1 MLVIKQVFFQLHV
14 HWFAILWSIVNIDPE
29 MLINKTFVLIDS
41 IELFRNYD
49 VVNINFIAVGFVN
62 ETFLYVSHTTGAH
75 FEQYYIRQT
84 DRVLKMYTNITQ
96 EKFFNLHLFNSYAE
110 NERRLKSRHVIS
122 QATSNKPCQMHSHT
136 LISLKAKS

>member
-29 MLINKTFVLIDS
+29 MLINKTLVLIAS

-62 ETFLYVSHTTGAH
+62 ENFLICFTYHWGSFPT
-75 FEQYYIRQT
+75 
-84 DRVLKMYTNITQ
+84 VLI
-96 EKFFNLHLFNSYAE
+96 
-110 NERRLKSRHVIS
+110 
-122 QATSNKPCQMHSHT
+122 
-136 LISLKAKS
+136 